1 MNFARRS
8 DAVRTTSSVPFRLDS
23 CCPSITRRH
32 SFGFIRRTWTWLAA
46 GNTWGRDAGLHGAMA
61 VTIMASTCGST
72 IGPPADIEYEVEPG
86 GAATIIPPARIRS
99 TTWWSRQVS
108 KVLLLAIGG

>member
-46 GNTWGRDAGLHGAMA
+46 GNTWGRDAGLNGAMA
-61 VTIMASTCGST
+61 VTIMASTGGST
-72 IGPPADIEYEVEPG
+72 IGPPPEIEYEVGSVGVGTIVPTRQIPS
-86 GAATIIPPARIRS
+86 AAWHT
-99 TTWWSRQVS
+99 
-108 KVLLLAIGG
+108 

>member
-46 GNTWGRDAGLHGAMA
+46 GNTWRRDAGLNGALA
-61 VTIMASTCGST
+61 VTIMASTGGST
-72 IGPPADIEYEVEPG
+72 IGPPAHLEHVVDPAGV
-86 GAATIIPPARIRS
+86 ASIIALARILRATGS
-99 TTWWSRQVS
+99 SGLIS
-108 KVLLLAIGG
+108 Y